1 MAGQEHSRRVVDS
14 SIVGL
19 MIEHQKYW
27 LVVMPLSQ
35 YKEDVKQL
43 ARDNNLA
50 IIDARFK
57 DMADKNRISLDTPAL
72 TKKRKKRAVIIPE
85 VSEPQLTQDSIL

>member
-1 MAGQEHSRRVVDS
+1 MKYKK
-14 SIVGL
+14 
-19 MIEHQKYW
+19 QKYW

-50 IIDARFK
+50 IVDARFK
-57 DMADKNRISLDTPAL
+57 ESADADRLTDDVPKL
-72 TKKRKKRAVIIPE
+72 TKKRKKKAAIIEDAQQDILQVIE
-85 VSEPQLTQDSIL
+85 TQ